1 MAAVK
6 TFHCSIVTPERSVL
20 ETDAATFV
28 ALPAWDGEIGFL
40 VDRAPIICK
49 LAAGEARVRTV
60 EGEQTWFVDGGFAEM
75 IDNRLTVL
83 TESVR
88 SPEELDRGTAQRA
101 LDEARAMPVRDRAE
115 EAARDRASQ
124 RARAQLRLADRG

>member
-40 VDRAPIICK
+40 VDRAPLICR
-49 LAAGEARVRTV
+49 LAAGEARVRTA
-60 EGEQTWFVDGGFAEM
+60 EGEQGWFIDGGFAEM
-75 IDNRLTVL
+75 VDNRLTVL
-83 TESVR
+83 TESAR
-88 SPEELDRGTAQRA
+88 GPEELDRSAAQQA
-101 LDEARAMPVRDRAE
+101 LDEALAMPVRDKAE
-115 EAARDRASQ
+115 EAARDRALQ
-124 RARAQLRLADRG
+124 RARAQLRLSDRS